1 MPLGIPIPRRGT
13 IPGTYGSAVPY
24 TRTVL
29 RGVQTEKGDAKMKK
43 TFPLEDLDCANCA
56 AKMERAVAAIDGV
69 RNVSVSFIMQRMTV
83 EADDDRFD
91 EIMKE
96 AAKKCRKIEPD
107 CRIVL

>member
-1 MPLGIPIPRRGT
+1 MRKVFKL
-13 IPGTYGSAVPY
+13 
-24 TRTVL
+24 
-29 RGVQTEKGDAKMKK
+29 Q
-43 TFPLEDLDCANCA
+43 DLDCANCA

-96 AAKKCRKIEPD
+96 AVKKCRKIEPD

>member
-1 MPLGIPIPRRGT
+1 
-13 IPGTYGSAVPY
+13 
-24 TRTVL
+24 
-29 RGVQTEKGDAKMKK
+29 MKK

-96 AAKKCRKIEPD
+96 ATKKCRNIEPD

>member
-1 MPLGIPIPRRGT
+1 
-13 IPGTYGSAVPY
+13 
-24 TRTVL
+24 
-29 RGVQTEKGDAKMKK
+29 
-43 TFPLEDLDCANCA
+43 
-56 AKMERAVAAIDGV
+56 
-69 RNVSVSFIMQRMTV
+69 MQRMTV

>member
-1 MPLGIPIPRRGT
+1 
-13 IPGTYGSAVPY
+13 
-24 TRTVL
+24 
-29 RGVQTEKGDAKMKK
+29 MKK

-96 AAKKCRKIEPD
+96 AAKECRKIEPD